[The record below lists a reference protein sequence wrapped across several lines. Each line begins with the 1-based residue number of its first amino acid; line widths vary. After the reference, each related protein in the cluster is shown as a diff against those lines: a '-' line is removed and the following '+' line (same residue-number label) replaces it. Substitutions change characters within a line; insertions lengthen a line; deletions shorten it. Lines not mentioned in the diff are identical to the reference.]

1 MIATDRQL
9 AEQFHHDRQAH
20 ERAGDFRRR
29 RDDLRFVDD
38 WYLDHES
45 WIRPAIARLG
55 DVRGKRIL
63 DYGCGHG
70 MAAVVLA
77 RRGARITGFDLS
89 VGYVVEAQA
98 RALANGVAADFLQ
111 ADADELPFP
120 DVSFDAVWGSAI
132 LHHLN
137 LKRAGRELH
146 RVLRPGGVAVFCEP
160 WGENPLLR
168 LARRWLPYPGKD
180 RTADERPLRDHD
192 LAPLR
197 AIFSVVEVQGFQLL
211 GMARRLWKRESR
223 CGGWLDR
230 WDASLLWQ
238 FPRLKKWCRY
248 VVLTL
253 RR

>member
-1 MIATDRQL
+1 MIATDRHL
-9 AEQFHHDRQAH
+9 AEQFHHDRQAD
-20 ERAGDFRRR
+20 ERAADFRRR
-29 RDDLRFVDD
+29 RDDLLFADD

-55 DVRGKRIL
+55 DVRDKRIL

-89 VGYVVEAQA
+89 AGYVAEAQA
-98 RALANGVAADFLQ
+98 RAWANGVAVDFTQ
-111 ADADELPFP
+111 ADAEELPFP
-120 DVSFDAVWGSAI
+120 DASFDAVWGSAI
-132 LHHLN
+132 LHHLD

-146 RVLRPGGVAVFCEP
+146 RILKPDGVAVFCEP
-160 WGENPLLR
+160 WGENRLLR
-168 LARRWLPYPGKD
+168 LARRWIPYPGKD

-197 AIFSVVEVQGFQLL
+197 AFFPVVEVQGFQLL

-230 WDASLLWQ
+230 WDGWLLRQ

-253 RR
+253 LR